1 MWCDREGGVEQ
12 RVPHS
17 KVIAVFCLVIC
28 LVLSSVL
35 SCLLPCLGF
44 CLVFCLVFCLLLF
57 SVLSCLLPCR
67 GFCLVVSSVLLLA
80 CVGLSTNINQF
91 IFQNVGKCVALR
103 RDKNEM
109 HLRATGRKQLRS
121 MGR

>member
-1 MWCDREGGVEQ
+1 MKVLVWCDREGGVEQ

-17 KVIAVFCLVIC
+17 KVIAVFCLVFC
-28 LVLSSVL
+28 LVLS
-35 SCLLPCLGF
+35 
-44 CLVFCLVFCLLLF
+44 

-109 HLRATGRKQLRS
+109 HLRATGRKQLRP

>member
-1 MWCDREGGVEQ
+1 MWCEREEWNKEWHTG
-12 RVPHS
+12 RS
-17 KVIAVFCLVIC
+17 L
-28 LVLSSVL
+28 LSFV
-35 SCLLPCLGF
+35 
-44 CLVFCLVFCLLLF
+44 LF

-109 HLRATGRKQLRS
+109 HLRATGRKQLRP